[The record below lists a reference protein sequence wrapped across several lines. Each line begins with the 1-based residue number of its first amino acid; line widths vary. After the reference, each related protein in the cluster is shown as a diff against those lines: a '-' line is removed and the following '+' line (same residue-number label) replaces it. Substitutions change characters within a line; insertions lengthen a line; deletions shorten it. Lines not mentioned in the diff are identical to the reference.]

1 MGGSATDEIALIDEL
16 ESLGGLV
23 VADSFCFGGRIF
35 RETVPG
41 DNVIERLA
49 KTYLYNLRC
58 PRMFEQYARRKDFI
72 VDMIKRSKA
81 DGAVF
86 FHNKFC
92 DLHGIENVKLRID
105 LEQEESRYCSWR
117 KNTGPRPISVG
128 LKPASRLSWRE

>member
-1 MGGSATDEIALIDEL
+1 
-16 ESLGGLV
+16 

-105 LEQEESRYCSWR
+105 LEQEGIPVLLLEKEYGAQADIGR
-117 KNTGPRPISVG
+117 
-128 LKPASRLSWRE
+128 LKTRLQAFLERIKR